1 MADSQVNAL
10 AEEESPHVEILL
22 EDDLAPPSN
31 ERRNKRRNKRRN
43 RRRNRRR
50 GIPDGANRV
59 RI

>member
-1 MADSQVNAL
+1 MADSQVKAL
-10 AEEESPHVEILL
+10 AE